1 MSTAGSEMCPRMNVR
16 GPGERL
22 TRVGVNAMPSSAP
35 MDGLRARSQIVSVT
49 FPDRYGESTFLM
61 FWIAF
66 ADRGESA
73 LNRK

>member
-1 MSTAGSEMCPRMNVR
+1 
-16 GPGERL
+16 
-22 TRVGVNAMPSSAP
+22 
-35 MDGLRARSQIVSVT
+35 VSVT